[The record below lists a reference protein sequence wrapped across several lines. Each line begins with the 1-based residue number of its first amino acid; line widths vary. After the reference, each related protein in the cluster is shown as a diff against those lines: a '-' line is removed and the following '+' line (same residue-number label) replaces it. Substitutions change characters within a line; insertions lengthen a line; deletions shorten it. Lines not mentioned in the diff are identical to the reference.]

1 MGPRCNR
8 PLRSCLKHV
17 LGCHHDIE
25 LASGLQALVCG
36 LYRHSRGISHTGRWE
51 IGKSCLPTDS
61 LSCWAAAIAEG
72 ILDYSQWEGC
82 CRTWG
87 HRGSSRAGALGR
99 PIHTHLG
106 HSLLPPSK
114 GSRRHDA
121 DGARCVALA
130 IQLTIS
136 HLDYAVC
143 HLSSIIFCAELV
155 LDVVVAERR
164 LLDAGD
170 SHGRLLL
177 RPGAVPA
184 LLQLDALLGLGS
196 FVVAGGGSSSSRGS
210 GIQTRVQHVHGGVG
224 AGGGAG
230 PGGGEGVGWGEGG
243 RGGGGR
249 AGGRGGPEPGA
260 HAARQEGTEE
270 TREPLALITGTN
282 SGVM

>member
-1 MGPRCNR
+1 MS
-8 PLRSCLKHV
+8 SCLKHV
-17 LGCHHDIE
+17 LRRHHDIK
-25 LASGLQALVCG
+25 LASSLQALICG
-36 LYRHSRGISHTGRWE
+36 LYRHSRGISHTGCWE

-72 ILDYSQWEGC
+72 VLDYSQWKGC
-82 CRTWG
+82 CGTWG
-87 HRGSSRAGALGR
+87 HRGSSGTRALGC

-106 HSLLPPSK
+106 HSLLPPCE

-121 DGARCVALA
+121 DGACCVALA

-143 HLSSIIFCAELV
+143 HLSSIILCAELV
-155 LDVVVAERR
+155 LDVMVAERR

-170 SHGRLLL
+170 GHRRLLL
-177 RPGAVPA
+177 CPRAVPA
-184 LLQLDALLGLGS
+184 LLQLDALLCLGS
-196 FVVAGGGSSSSRGS
+196 LVVTGGGSSGGRGS

-224 AGGGAG
+224 SGGARG
-230 PGGGEGVGWGEGG
+230 PGGGEGWGGEGG
-243 RGGGGR
+243 EG